1 MSDYSQHNQGIGG
14 KGIVVGLVIIVLFVT
29 ALAFLGAGGSEVE
42 PGTAAIDP
50 GAVPVESETAPAV
63 IE

>member
-14 KGIVVGLVIIVLFVT
+14 KGIVVGLVLIVLFV
-29 ALAFLGAGGSEVE
+29 AGLAFLGAGGSEVE
-42 PGTAAIDP
+42 PGTAPIDP